1 MPPALRTAAA
11 AAAAGLAAFMS
22 WSSAGVAANASTTSA
37 SVAAVPGSTDNSASF
52 VPSAKEWLLADADNG
67 NVLASSGEHV
77 PVRPASVAKI
87 ITAYLAMRMLPADAT
102 VPVGA
107 DAAGEE
113 AMKMNMKVGEVW
125 PLDQTLH
132 ALLMVSAN
140 DAAVALAD
148 RVSGTTTAFGQ
159 LADRVAT
166 QLGANDPLLFDD
178 PTGLDDSFQ
187 LGRGDLISAYDLA
200 VFARAAMTIP
210 ELRTIV
216 DTRHY
221 QFQGVDGEAHELP
234 NHNRLLARDP
244 TVIGIKPGYT
254 ELSGQTLVTEA
265 VRDGRTMLVVLLNDK
280 GADIYSDAEALFNQ
294 GFATPVGGE
303 PSTQTLPPVRT
314 PAISPAAAPVV
325 AGTARAKPA
334 RSAVA
339 HSYSWK
345 RFELFAVAGI
355 GGSVY
360 FRRRSVRR
368 RREARRGFNP
378 AARLG

>member
-1 MPPALRTAAA
+1 MSRALRTAAVA
-11 AAAAGLAAFMS
+11 AVAALAVL
-22 WSSAGVAANASTTSA
+22 SSAGIAGASTTPAA
-37 SVAAVPGSTDNSASF
+37 STLAPGSAATTTGFA
-52 VPSAKEWLLADADNG
+52 PSAKEWLLADADTG
-67 NVLASSGEHV
+67 SVLASAGEHV

-87 ITAYLAMRMLPADAT
+87 ITAYLAMRDLPADAT

-113 AMKMNMKVGEVW
+113 AMKMNMKVGDVW

-159 LADRVAT
+159 LADRVAS
-166 QLGANDPLLFDD
+166 QLGATDPLLFDD
-178 PTGLDDSFQ
+178 PAGLDDSFQ

-210 ELRTIV
+210 EFRTIV
-216 DTRHY
+216 GTRHY
-221 QFQGVDGEAHELP
+221 QFQGVDGAAHELP
-234 NHNRLLARDP
+234 NHNRLLAQDR

-254 ELSGQTLVTEA
+254 QLAGQTLVTEA
-265 VRDGRTMLVVLLNDK
+265 VRDGRTMLVVLLDDN
-280 GADIYSDAEALFNQ
+280 GTDIYSDAEGLFNQ
-294 GFATPVGGE
+294 GFATPVADEAGGE
-303 PSTQTLPPVRT
+303 TLPPVRT
-314 PAISPAAAPVV
+314 PSIAASSAPTAAVS
-325 AGTARAKPA
+325 ARAKPP
-334 RSAVA
+334 RTAVT

-345 RFELFAVAGI
+345 RLELFAVAGV
-355 GGSVY
+355 GGTVY

-368 RREARRGFNP
+368 RREARRAFNP